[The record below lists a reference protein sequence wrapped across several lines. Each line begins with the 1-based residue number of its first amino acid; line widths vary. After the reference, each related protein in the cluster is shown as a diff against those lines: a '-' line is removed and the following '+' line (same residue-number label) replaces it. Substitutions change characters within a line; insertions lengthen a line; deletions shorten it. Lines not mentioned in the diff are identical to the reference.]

1 MAESRIDVALNNA
14 GIPDIILKPEQVK
27 CFEYILQG
35 YDVIAVL
42 PTGFGKS
49 LLYQLL
55 PDIFPTKTSQNI
67 VIVVCPPTS
76 IIEDQLK
83 VLNNMGINAGIFRS
97 KREHKGDMLFDHA
110 KANGAEAGRRERG
123 RGNGNTSSVPIRD
136 AGFAGGK
143 TF

>member
-1 MAESRIDVALNNA
+1 MAESRIDIVLKNA

-35 YDVIAVL
+35 YDVIAAVL

-55 PDIFPTKTSQNI
+55 PDILPMKTIQNI
-67 VIVVCPPTS
+67 VIVVCPLTS

-83 VLNNMGINAGIFRS
+83 VLKDMGINASVFRS
-97 KREHKGDMLFDHA
+97 KRGEKNDTLFDQRRKGMVEKTTA
-110 KANGAEAGRRERG
+110 KRKRH
-123 RGNGNTSSVPIRD
+123 
-136 AGFAGGK
+136 
-143 TF
+143 

>member
-1 MAESRIDVALNNA
+1 MAESRIDIALKNA

-35 YDVIAVL
+35 YDVIAAVL

-55 PDIFPTKTSQNI
+55 PDILPMKTIQNI
-67 VIVVCPPTS
+67 VIVVCPLTS

-83 VLNNMGINAGIFRS
+83 VLKDMGINASVFRS
-97 KREHKGDMLFDHA
+97 KRGEKNDTLFDQRRKGMVEKTTA
-110 KANGAEAGRRERG
+110 KRKRH
-123 RGNGNTSSVPIRD
+123 
-136 AGFAGGK
+136 
-143 TF
+143 

>member
-1 MAESRIDVALNNA
+1 MLMHLNMAESRIDIALKNA

-35 YDVIAVL
+35 YDVIAAVL

-55 PDIFPTKTSQNI
+55 PDILPMKTIQNI
-67 VIVVCPPTS
+67 VIVVCPLTS

-83 VLNNMGINAGIFRS
+83 VLKDMGINASVFRS
-97 KREHKGDMLFDHA
+97 KRGEKNDTLFDQRRKGMVEKTTA
-110 KANGAEAGRRERG
+110 KRKRH
-123 RGNGNTSSVPIRD
+123 
-136 AGFAGGK
+136 
-143 TF
+143 